1 MEGLR
6 LGFEEW
12 IFQNVMSGVMT
23 IFPTKEFWIW
33 FIDNLTKVEGLD
45 LWTNLSWGEAQMV
58 TDLEFAFIVDT
69 VEEQGLQKE
78 TEMVQVV
85 FRKMNLADE

>member
-33 FIDNLTKVEGLD
+33 FIDNLTKVEEPD
-45 LWTNLSWGEAQMV
+45 LWTNLSWCEAQMV

-69 VEEQGLQKE
+69 VEE
-78 TEMVQVV
+78 
-85 FRKMNLADE
+85 